1 MAEREGFEPSKA
13 FTPYTL
19 SKRAR
24 STTLPPLRI
33 SVFDGGNPPSRT
45 SAPESTVTV
54 APFRAWRGSQFIAA
68 RGPKWVTIAARML
81 AESLGECEPIQL
93 FDFISR
99 KSFRHVL
106 RSFGPQSKTPFS
118 ASAPAKRPPPLSSK
132 VALARL
138 EAFWVQHFIRPQL
151 DTLGRH
157 SMIMKLRG
165 F

>member
-1 MAEREGFEPSKA
+1 MAEREGFEPSEA

-24 STTLPPLRI
+24 STALPPLRI
-33 SVFDGGNPPSRT
+33 SVFDGGNPPGRS

-68 RGPKWVTIAARML
+68 RGPKWVTIVARML

-99 KSFRHVL
+99 KPFRHVL
-106 RSFGPQSKTPFS
+106 RSFGPQSKTLVS
-118 ASAPAKRPPPLSSK
+118 ASAPYAKRPPPLSSK
-132 VALARL
+132 SCSGAA
-138 EAFWVQHFIRPQL
+138 
-151 DTLGRH
+151 
-157 SMIMKLRG
+157 
-165 F
+165 